1 MTCCNC
7 WNNFVDY
14 VISYFVK
21 NEDQIKKEMVFLAE
35 QILPILLP
43 IIKQEVENIINQKIP
58 TSLQIPVDNIINKVL

>member
-7 WNNFVDY
+7 WNNFIDY
-14 VISYFVK
+14 VKSFFVK